1 MRRRAAQRSAAQLL
15 LLLSALT
22 YFQPSTVACSGPSS
36 INPATGKRY
45 ATTFPLITVEDMV
58 HAQVRRGGKGLE
70 GQKGERWGHSRLQQP
85 PARPPCRSNTPTPTH
100 CHPAQFKLLDHLG
113 IDKLHAAVGSS
124 LGGMQSLAAS
134 ALYPERVGSCVSI
147 SAGNRAHPTAIALRY
162 MQRRIIMSDPHWRG
176 GDYYDHKFPVLGMK
190 HAR

>member
-1 MRRRAAQRSAAQLL
+1 MPR
-15 LLLSALT
+15 
-22 YFQPSTVACSGPSS
+22 
-36 INPATGKRY
+36 
-45 ATTFPLITVEDMV
+45 
-58 HAQVRRGGKGLE
+58 H
-70 GQKGERWGHSRLQQP
+70 
-85 PARPPCRSNTPTPTH
+85 TPHILFT
-100 CHPAQFKLLDHLG
+100 QFKLLDHLG

-134 ALYPERVGSCVSI
+134 AMYPDRVGSCVSI

-176 GDYYDHKFPVLGMK
+176 GNYYDHKFPVLGMK